1 MKKLVALTLSLVLV
15 LSFIPSA
22 FAGEVMDHTYFSQ
35 FPLVQE
41 GENVEVSV
49 VTVRNAAYG
58 NDAEKTWFWQWSEA
72 ATGLQFTHSQ
82 IIDTSLADQKPLL
95 FASGDLPNLMMQLK
109 LTPSELVLYGMQEH
123 QLKDLSSYIT
133 EERMPWLSKWIAQY
147 PQAKAVCTTPDGAMY
162 TLPFFTNLGVP
173 VATQECIDINTTL
186 LQECGMEVPTSVEE
200 LTAFLYKV
208 KELHP
213 DSVPMSG
220 IVGASSVNAASSGGN
235 TLNPLS
241 FLLNAY
247 GYITEGTNDFG
258 YEVALKNGKV
268 VIPCGDADF
277 VEFLK
282 LANKYYTDGIM
293 QQDFFTADHVSVT
306 ALATEHR
313 TAILATAAY
322 NILPTYEEFIQW
334 QSVKPL
340 TSSVNPVQQW
350 KNNDSITCGGV
361 AISADTPDEL
371 VDKILRYLDF
381 FYSALGSVYLWEGP
395 LYGSPDTLG
404 LVQGLSFRDGSKYF
418 YDVKEGPYENNLAYV
433 YGQGFGAS
441 TAFGNRSHDIDHPE
455 KLNYFLQ
462 MLQYCL
468 GTPMDE
474 IVPFGW
480 VHDNGDGHN
489 RLTRLENNVPYLVNG
504 YPSIMYFSAEEQE
517 TIDEITLLLNA
528 HVTSEVAKFI
538 TGARSIDEFDQFVS
552 ECEAYGL
559 RELEAIYAKGYENYI
574 NAQ

>member
-1 MKKLVALTLSLVLV
+1 MKKLVALTLSLILV

-133 EERMPWLSKWIAQY
+133 EERMPWLSKWIAEY

-480 VHDNGDGHN
+480 VHENGDGHN
-489 RLTRLENNVPYLVNG
+489 RLTRLENNVPYLVSG

-559 RELEAIYAKGYENYI
+559 RELEKIYAKGYENYI